1 MNLHVDSNLAL
12 ELPSDV
18 TPQSPAQKKKSDPRA
33 ELASQFVPSG
43 VRVLDPSGD
52 QALQPLLPRDFNY
65 SGIGRVGKKRPALL
79 SLRPSVGRTSTNV

>member
-1 MNLHVDSNLAL
+1 MNLYVDSNLAL

-43 VRVLDPSGD
+43 ARVLDLSEIRRCSHYCRGT
-52 QALQPLLPRDFNY
+52 AITAGSAASARNAPRW
-65 SGIGRVGKKRPALL
+65 SAI
-79 SLRPSVGRTSTNV
+79 